1 MQENSLD
8 KPKLPKLTRKQRA
21 FVNELKKN
29 PKISGTQAAL
39 KAYNT
44 TNEVVAASISSE
56 NLRKP
61 QIVSHLENYN
71 ELVEKTIANPILRYS
86 NSDDIKEL
94 TLAVETSKWVHDKL
108 HGKAIQKSVNLN
120 ASISLQDALDSLK

>member
-1 MQENSLD
+1 MENLE

-21 FVNELKKN
+21 FVNELKRN
-29 PKISGTQAAL
+29 PKISGTQAAM
-39 KAYNT
+39 KAYNVK
-44 TNEVVAASISSE
+44 NEKVASVISSE
-56 NLRKP
+56 NLTKP
-61 QIVSHLENYN
+61 SIISHLENYN
-71 ELVEKTIANPILRYS
+71 ELVEKTIANPILKYS

-108 HGKAIQKSVNLN
+108 HGKAVQKSVNLN